1 MKNNLILIN
10 LSVMLIISG
19 LCSGQPKKSAVN
31 YLGIQSPV
39 SFQSKAFQLVW
50 SSHPDASL
58 YKQEY
63 LQSGDPFPNYKSM
76 IMIDFVITTSTVDQ
90 AINMKIRELEQ
101 LKLSNHD
108 VNFEII
114 SNAATGEKI
123 IDCLIGQTAADEGNS
138 LVERDIYRFKS
149 VKAKSGEKGVFLFA
163 VSTRK
168 YGRDIKPFLTKLK
181 TERPILIKEIAGIT
195 LPVLNIAQS
204 N

>member
-1 MKNNLILIN
+1 MKNNLIFIN

-39 SFQSKAFQLVW
+39 NFQSKTFQLVW

-63 LQSGDPFPNYKSM
+63 LQSGDAFPNYKSM
-76 IMIDFVITTSTVDQ
+76 IMIDFVITASTVDQ
-90 AINMKIRELEQ
+90 AVNMKIHELEQ

-123 IDCLIGQTAADEGNS
+123 IDCLIGQTAADERNS

-168 YGRDIKPFLTKLK
+168 YGKDIKPFLTKLK
-181 TERPILIKEIAGIT
+181 TERPIRIKEIAGIT

>member
-19 LCSGQPKKSAVN
+19 LCSGHPKKSAVN

-63 LQSGDPFPNYKSM
+63 LQSGDAFPNYKSM
-76 IMIDFVITTSTVDQ
+76 IMIDFVITASTVDQ

-123 IDCLIGQTAADEGNS
+123 IDCLIGQTAADERNS

>member
-1 MKNNLILIN
+1 MKNNSILIN

-19 LCSGQPKKSAVN
+19 LCSGQPKKSVVN

-58 YKQEY
+58 YKHEY
-63 LQSGDPFPNYKSM
+63 LQSGDAFPNYKSM
-76 IMIDFVITTSTVDQ
+76 IMIDFVITASTIDQ
-90 AINMKIRELEQ
+90 AVNMKIRELEQ

-123 IDCLIGQTAADEGNS
+123 IDCLIGQTAADERNS

-168 YGRDIKPFLTKLK
+168 YGKDIKPFLTKLK